1 MNIRADIPT
10 PSTRRSIEDAIERL
24 LALLDR
30 MEGDPDLEANG
41 DEHDASWPEGY
52 SGANFGAACE
62 DDEDGHDAEA
72 DKADAEPELGW
83 TEDINQTTSLLVRDG
98 EAEGGEPFLGWP
110 ETCGQGQDECDAG
123 RTPAPGIDPAGD
135 AIDGPSLDFRGDGH
149 PIAKKE
155 LRKAKPRKEPKMIG
169 EKRRLLADGSF
180 FKTLV
185 GDDTDYV
192 FRAVRRLE
200 RTTLEE
206 MEAMARRQPPGII

>member
-52 SGANFGAACE
+52 TGASFGVACE

-83 TEDINQTTSLLVRDG
+83 TEEINQTTSLLVRDG
-98 EAEGGEPFLGWP
+98 GAEGGEPFLGWP
-110 ETCGQGQDECDAG
+110 ETCGQGQDEYDAG
-123 RTPAPGIDPAGD
+123 SKPAPGIDPAGD
-135 AIDGPSLDFRGDGH
+135 VIDGPSLDFRGDGY
-149 PIAKKE
+149 PLAKKE
-155 LRKAKPRKEPKMIG
+155 LRKAKPRKEPRMKG
-169 EKRRLLADGSF
+169 ERTRVLQTGELFRTFIPEDSG
-180 FKTLV
+180 
-185 GDDTDYV
+185 YV

-200 RTTLEE
+200 RKTLAEL
-206 MEAMARRQPPGII
+206 EAMARRQPPGII

>member
-52 SGANFGAACE
+52 TGASFGVACE

-83 TEDINQTTSLLVRDG
+83 TEEINQTTSLLVRDG
-98 EAEGGEPFLGWP
+98 GAEGGEPFLGWP
-110 ETCGQGQDECDAG
+110 ETCGQGQDEYDAG
-123 RTPAPGIDPAGD
+123 SKPAPGIDPAGD
-135 AIDGPSLDFRGDGH
+135 VIDGPSLDFRGDGH
-149 PIAKKE
+149 PLAKKE
-155 LRKAKPRKEPKMIG
+155 LRKAKPRKEPRMKG
-169 EKRRLLADGSF
+169 ERTRVLQTGELFRTFIPEDSG
-180 FKTLV
+180 
-185 GDDTDYV
+185 YV

-200 RTTLEE
+200 RKTLAEL
-206 MEAMARRQPPGII
+206 EAMARRQPPGII

>member
-41 DEHDASWPEGY
+41 DERDASWPEGY
-52 SGANFGAACE
+52 TGASFGAACE

-98 EAEGGEPFLGWP
+98 GAEGGEPFLGWP

-123 RTPAPGIDPAGD
+123 SKPAPGIDPTGD

-149 PIAKKE
+149 PIARKE
-155 LRKAKPRKEPKMIG
+155 LRKAKPRKEPRMKG
-169 EKRRLLADGSF
+169 ERTRVLQTGELFRTFVPEDSG
-180 FKTLV
+180 
-185 GDDTDYV
+185 YV

-200 RTTLEE
+200 RKTLEE
-206 MEAMARRQPPGII
+206 LEAMARRQPKGII